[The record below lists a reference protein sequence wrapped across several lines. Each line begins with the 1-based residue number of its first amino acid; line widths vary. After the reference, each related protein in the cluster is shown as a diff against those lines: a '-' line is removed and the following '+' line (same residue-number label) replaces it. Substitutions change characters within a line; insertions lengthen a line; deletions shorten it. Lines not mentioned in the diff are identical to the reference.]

1 MKEKVIGKLA
11 AMKMQEYALL
21 DMLRRREVE
30 ETTVLIP
37 DGEGGFEEKTFYKV
51 IV

>member
-1 MKEKVIGKLA
+1 MKQKVIGKLA
-11 AMKMQEYALL
+11 AMKLQEYALL
-21 DMLRRREVE
+21 EMVRHREVKE
-30 ETTVLIP
+30 KTVLIP